1 MIFYFKEQKF
11 NVIINK
17 NKLFLWRFNMGKKKA
32 KLPLIYLIGVALIT
46 LGFCV
51 PMFRMNLGPLGSS
64 TSNGFE
70 FINFDNSSFV
80 TIGALL
86 IFIGGVAGIL
96 SCFVSQLSKLK
107 LIFLIV
113 SIVGGVILILG
124 FTTNGTVYKFIGEH
138 ILKYAYIGFYMVIAG
153 WIVGLIGVF
162 SKK

>member
-1 MIFYFKEQKF
+1 
-11 NVIINK
+11 
-17 NKLFLWRFNMGKKKA
+17 MGKKKS
-32 KLPLIYLIGVALIT
+32 KLPLLYLIGVALIT
-46 LGFCV
+46 IGFCV
-51 PMFRMNLGPLGSS
+51 PMFKMNFGPFGAS
-64 TSNGFE
+64 TSNGFK

-86 IFIGGVAGIL
+86 IFIGGVTGLL

-113 SIVGGVILILG
+113 SIVGGVVLILG
-124 FTTNGTVYKFIGEH
+124 FTTNGTVYKIIGEN

-153 WIVGLIGVF
+153 WIVGLIGIF